1 MPMAGTT
8 PGPAASSEA
17 VRLRFEGQGRR
28 DTLPELRLRKELHRR
43 GLRYRV
49 DRAVPG
55 LARVRPDLL
64 FAGARVA
71 VFVDGC
77 FWHSCDEHAHLPRS
91 NAAWWIA
98 KLEGNVLRDRRADA
112 RLAAL
117 GWEVLRVWEHED
129 PVAAA
134 DRVEDLVRSRTPQA
148 RTSSSAIS

>member
-1 MPMAGTT
+1 MAGTR
-8 PGPAASSEA
+8 PRGPLASSEV
-17 VRLRFEGQGRR
+17 VRRRFAGQGRR
-28 DTLPELRLRKELHRR
+28 DTRPELRLRRELHRR

-64 FAGARVA
+64 FPGARLV

-77 FWHSCDEHAHLPRS
+77 FWHACDEHAHLPES
-91 NAAWWIA
+91 NTAWWLA
-98 KLEGNVLRDRRADA
+98 KLEANVLRDRRADA
-112 RLAAL
+112 RLIAL

-129 PVAAA
+129 PAEAA
-134 DRVEDLVRSRTPQA
+134 DRVEGLVRSRTAQA

>member
-1 MPMAGTT
+1 MIAATPAG
-8 PGPAASSEA
+8 PIASSEA

-28 DTLPELRLRKELHRR
+28 DTLPELRLRRELHRR

-64 FAGARVA
+64 FSRARVA

-77 FWHSCDEHAHLPRS
+77 FWHSCDEHAHLPKS
-91 NAAWWIA
+91 NTAWWLA
-98 KLEGNVLRDRRADA
+98 KLEANVLRDRRADA
-112 RLAAL
+112 RLDAL
-117 GWEVLRVWEHED
+117 GWRVLRVWEHED

-134 DRVEDLVRSRTPQA
+134 DRVEHLVRSCSPQL